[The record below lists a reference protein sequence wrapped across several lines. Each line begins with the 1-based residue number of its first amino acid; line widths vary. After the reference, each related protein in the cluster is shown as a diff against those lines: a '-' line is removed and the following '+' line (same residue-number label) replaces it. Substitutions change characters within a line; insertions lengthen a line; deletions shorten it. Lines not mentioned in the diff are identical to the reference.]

1 MSDFLVAIGLVFAI
15 EGILFAAFPGPVK
28 RAMSHVTVSPARS
41 RYLKEHA
48 DRLNKI
54 DRRTRELEEDIQ
66 RMLSAHATADE
77 TQLAAKGRAAKRHI
91 ENVDA
96 RRKLDLA
103 RARTELRVLRE
114 EKAKIMKDAP
124 K

>member
-1 MSDFLVAIGLVFAI
+1 MERSAASGLLDTLRIIRVWH
-15 EGILFAAFPGPVK
+15 AAGSAAG
-28 RAMSHVTVSPARS
+28 AMSHVTVSPARS